1 MLATLAQLHYA
12 MQNNSYNNVNNHAT
26 VPLFQFCIYYL
37 QLNHY
42 QQVCITGDWGLLLMR
57 SCHPKYTDTEMLML
71 YGVFLV
77 YLYVY
82 GGCEQPPSLL
92 RSVCIGLSIKLDV
105 FISCL
110 ASTNK
115 TLSSTLPYFIHQ
127 HVWQKMLIKS
137 SSYRYLVAI

>member
-71 YGVFLV
+71 FGVFLL

-110 ASTNK
+110 ALAK
-115 TLSSTLPYFIHQ
+115 HWAAHYHTLSTSTCGKKL
-127 HVWQKMLIKS
+127 LIKS

>member
-71 YGVFLV
+71 FGVFLL

-82 GGCEQPPSLL
+82 GGCEQPPQSPA
-92 RSVCIGLSIKLDV
+92 VCMHRII
-105 FISCL
+105 
-110 ASTNK
+110 NK
-115 TLSSTLPYFIHQ
+115 TWCIYIMLSTSKALSSTLPYFIHQ
-127 HVWQKMLIKS
+127 HVWQKLLIKS

>member
-1 MLATLAQLHYA
+1 MTLEQNTKRAPPSWFLTCLGRPMACGNMNVKHSTKFSDFFDTQCWQPWLSFI
-12 MQNNSYNNVNNHAT
+12 MQCRTTHTTMNSHAT

-71 YGVFLV
+71 FGVFLL

-82 GGCEQPPSLL
+82 GGCEQPPQSPA
-92 RSVCIGLSIKLDV
+92 VCMHRII
-105 FISCL
+105 
-110 ASTNK
+110 NK
-115 TLSSTLPYFIHQ
+115 T
-127 HVWQKMLIKS
+127 
-137 SSYRYLVAI
+137 